1 MLGKKAKAESKV
13 EEPAKIVTSTAL
25 IPRKGVFGYCRES
38 EEEAYEAV
46 LQAIQIEEVFKNSI
60 RRRYIQLLKEFQRRA
75 NLVSCLY
82 HLGHLIITVG
92 SLTVPALLS
101 VQYTNSLIDYQT
113 DIYWLTWALSLLVT
127 TFNGV
132 LVLFK
137 VDKKYHYIHTA
148 LERLRSEGWQYLELT
163 GRYAGHLLHNS
174 EEATHKNQYRFF
186 CHYVEKIK
194 LSQVED
200 EYYKYDDTN
209 NPMNHTPNIKS
220 VGKETSIVLPSINEE
235 IAGLQPPRTVKE
247 VMQGLITESD
257 SIPSPKNEIILS
269 MLPPK

>member
-1 MLGKKAKAESKV
+1 MSSRKAKADEVKTETAIVLSKV
-13 EEPAKIVTSTAL
+13 
-25 IPRKGVFGYCRES
+25 PRRGCWGES
-38 EEEAYEAV
+38 EAESYEAIIES
-46 LQAIQIEEVFKNSI
+46 IQVDELFKNSI
-60 RRRYIQLLKEFQRRA
+60 RRRYIRLLREFRA
-75 NLVSCLY
+75 RALCFSILY

-113 DIYWLTWALSLLVT
+113 YVYWLTWAISLLVT
-127 TFNGV
+127 TFNGI

-163 GRYAGHLLHNS
+163 GRYAGNLLQNG
-174 EEATHKNQYRFF
+174 EEASHKNQYRFF

-194 LSQVED
+194 LAQVED

-209 NPMNHTPNIKS
+209 NPMTHTPNQKPGTKDTGI
-220 VGKETSIVLPSINEE
+220 TLPSINED
-235 IAGLQPPRTVKE
+235 IAGLKPPQSVQE
-247 VMQGLITESD
+247 VMKGLISD
-257 SIPSPKNEIILS
+257 ANGIPSLSKNEVVIPMPL
-269 MLPPK
+269 K